1 MTPCP
6 NIVVCLPSL
15 EKVAEFRQ
23 GLGDTF
29 GIIAIGPASD
39 AMGKLAGIDAFY
51 LSLGRAE
58 RWGSRPIPPH
68 TVAVLHTSQ
77 TDQQSGIPPFVITG
91 FLLKEGETPQV
102 DAVLP
107 LLFNCVLD
115 AVAEVNTQQP
125 GAIRTVGFFAF
136 ELTAGGATSLAN
148 SAQLLG
154 QVVKKRSR
162 Q

>member
-6 NIVVCLPSL
+6 NIIVCLPSW

-39 AMGKLAGIDAFY
+39 AMGRLAGMDAFY

-58 RWGSRPIPPH
+58 RWGSRPIAPH
-68 TVAVLHTSQ
+68 TVAVLRTSQ
-77 TDQQSGIPPFVITG
+77 ADQQSGIPPFVITG
-91 FLLKEGETPQV
+91 FLLKEGETPQI

-107 LLFNCVLD
+107 LLFDCVLD
-115 AVAEVNTQQP
+115 AIAEVNTQQP
-125 GAIRTVGFFAF
+125 GAIRTIGFFEF
-136 ELTAGGATSLAN
+136 ELTAGEGAPLAN
-148 SAQLLG
+148 SAQLLA

>member
-1 MTPCP
+1 MASCP
-6 NIVVCLPSL
+6 NIIVCLPSS
-15 EKVAEFRQ
+15 EKVAEFRR

-29 GIIAIGPASD
+29 GIIAIGPAND

-77 TDQQSGIPPFVITG
+77 TEQQSGIPPFVITG
-91 FLLKEGETPQV
+91 FLLKEGETPQA
-102 DAVLP
+102 DTVLP

-115 AVAEVNTQQP
+115 AVAEVNVQQP
-125 GAIRTVGFFAF
+125 GAIRTIGFFAF
-136 ELTAGGATSLAN
+136 ELTAGGLTSLAN
-148 SAQLLG
+148 AAQLLSTT
-154 QVVKKRSR
+154 VKKRIR
-162 Q
+162 K